1 MRQSED
7 ERIIRLSLPQEECGG
22 GSRFCDGVGH
32 GILDRNA
39 VGYFWDWKKELAVS
53 GVVESYLVILSQLR
67 RLPPLQV
74 VSNSKFVSVGV
85 GSPTGDKRSARMRSD
100 SDRNMSALLTRITRQ
115 VSRMFDLN
123 KIKMKTGSMA
133 YVMEHRL
140 YGLFFA

>member
-1 MRQSED
+1 MRQTED

-67 RLPPLQV
+67 RPHLFWV
-74 VSNSKFVSVGV
+74 ISISEKI
-85 GSPTGDKRSARMRSD
+85 R
-100 SDRNMSALLTRITRQ
+100 LL
-115 VSRMFDLN
+115 
-123 KIKMKTGSMA
+123 
-133 YVMEHRL
+133 
-140 YGLFFA
+140 

>member
-1 MRQSED
+1 MRQTED

-39 VGYFWDWKKELAVS
+39 VGYFWDWKNRAGCFWCCRKL
-53 GVVESYLVILSQLR
+53 
-67 RLPPLQV
+67 
-74 VSNSKFVSVGV
+74 F
-85 GSPTGDKRSARMRSD
+85 GDF
-100 SDRNMSALLTRITRQ
+100 I
-115 VSRMFDLN
+115 